1 MHRHS
6 NADEQSDSIDT
17 ELPAAIHRRMGAA
30 GGRLNDGH
38 AHLSALRSAMTED
51 ADASTEITEAEL
63 EALVHAL
70 EDAQQRLDEALDL
83 ATRGATG
90 VSKKGDSPSSETD
103 VDDRTDGML
112 WNTAGMA
119 QHPLGQHR

>member
-1 MHRHS
+1 MYRHS
-6 NADEQSDSIDT
+6 NADDQTDSIDT
-17 ELPAAIHRRMGAA
+17 DLPAAIHRRMGAA

-51 ADASTEITEAEL
+51 ADASVEVTEAEL

-83 ATRGATG
+83 ATRAATG
-90 VSKKGDSPSSETD
+90 VSKKEDPPSSEAKG
-103 VDDRTDGML
+103 DDRTDGML

-119 QHPLGQHR
+119 QHSLGQYR

>member
-6 NADEQSDSIDT
+6 NADEQPDSMDT

-38 AHLSALRSAMTED
+38 AHLSALRSAVTED
-51 ADASTEITEAEL
+51 AETSPEVTEAEL

-83 ATRGATG
+83 ATRAATG
-90 VSKKGDSPSSETD
+90 VSKKEDPASSETD

-112 WNTAGMA
+112 WNTAGVA
-119 QHPLGQHR
+119 QPPLGQHR